1 MDLAEMRTKREALFS
16 LASPEM
22 ERLKKLGEA
31 ATPGKESFLIGLEMS
46 EESMRLAQRQIRNE
60 HPDWSENEVMLDY
73 FRWVFFPQQ
82 LTPGMVE
89 AILDHPYQSQHRK
102 QE

>member
-1 MDLAEMRTKREALFS
+1 MNFAEKRTKREALFS
-16 LASPEM
+16 LTSPEM

-31 ATPGKESFLIGLEMS
+31 ATPGEQRFLIALKMS
-46 EESMRLAQRQIRNE
+46 DESVKLAQRKIRDE

-89 AILDHPYQSQHRK
+89 AILNHPRRSQDPK
-102 QE
+102 QV